1 MSEQSWPVSWSR
13 QLDRLRRHPATLTW
27 PGGSVTGLIEKVG
40 PRVMVKGR
48 RVLWVHRRN
57 GTVEH
62 PEANRL
68 IEFAL
73 RCEEQ
78 FAE

>member
-27 PGGSVTGLIEKVG
+27 PGGST
-40 PRVMVKGR
+40 
-48 RVLWVHRRN
+48 
-57 GTVEH
+57 
-62 PEANRL
+62 RL